1 MKENGSLK
9 LKSNKEEVCRFG
21 QMVLCTKVIGKTAKL
36 MVMVDLYMQM
46 AMCMLALGK
55 TTKLTVLES
64 TLTKTELDMKE
75 NGKTISSMD
84 KVWKLGLT
92 RHPMKVVM

>member
-1 MKENGSLK
+1 
-9 LKSNKEEVCRFG
+9 
-21 QMVLCTKVIGKTAKL
+21 
-36 MVMVDLYMQM
+36 
-46 AMCMLALGK
+46 LALGK